1 MGENLET
8 GVRQAALVL
17 SPNSMIHWQRR
28 QHPDNIVVDGV
39 TISIPIYI
47 EHQFLSQHSSSF
59 DFIRSRVVAFLPNLR
74 NLGDRMGSATNNID
88 QSKSRRTILVVAIIS
103 NDAIQKTLGVRDN
116 IESYNKVCH
125 YAALQVFLIEA
136 AIFSLIMIL
145 FTGLTLRW
153 TTKSS
158 IKAGCFCT
166 CGSNATNSATSVN
179 MTYLRI

>member
-103 NDAIQKTLGVRDN
+103 ALAVGTLQVPLTAPIVYNDAIQKTLGVRDN
-116 IESYNKVCH
+116 IESYNKVRN
-125 YAALQVFLIEA
+125 I
-136 AIFSLIMIL
+136 
-145 FTGLTLRW
+145 
-153 TTKSS
+153 SS
-158 IKAGCFCT
+158 
-166 CGSNATNSATSVN
+166 
-179 MTYLRI
+179 